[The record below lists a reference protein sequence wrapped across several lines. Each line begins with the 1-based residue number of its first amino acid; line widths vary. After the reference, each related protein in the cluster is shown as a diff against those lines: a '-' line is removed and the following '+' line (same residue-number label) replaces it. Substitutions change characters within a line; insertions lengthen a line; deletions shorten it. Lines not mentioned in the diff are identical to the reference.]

1 MQLNAIG
8 KEGSPMK
15 RISRLLALL
24 TAVALALGGC
34 MLREQEPA
42 ADHAVAFPEPSPE
55 TRNQFLGERSTA
67 RSTSVTLYYA
77 TAEGA
82 GFSTVTRGLRTEL
95 GESLLD
101 AAVRALLEPSSD
113 AEAAYFTIGD
123 TKVLSCE
130 LACGIAAVNLSID
143 ARGAQSEQELL
154 ALVASIGNTLLGIEG
169 VSGVNVLVGG
179 QCESF
184 CRLPLGVLTQPVSSV
199 TAAYAQLQADQ
210 DQIRAGTSARLTRSA
225 VLYFPSDE
233 GSWLVPELRDIAFS
247 NGDFAT
253 GLIEALRKGPQVE
266 RCATMVLPEGADL
279 LNAPPTMSTLS
290 SGEHLLTL
298 NFSSTLTNYLA
309 FSGLSIDELLGSLS
323 LTLLS
328 FLPETDAVR
337 VEINGVPIEISE
349 QGAFPDGLIHRSDFA
364 GRIGSVATLYLA
376 DDEGLL
382 EPVQRAVSKRSALS
396 PRRLLA
402 ELFRY
407 ADATEGRLTFPI
419 PAPMYEDDVLGVQIS
434 GGVAQVNLSA
444 NFYRSCQSLSA
455 ADERCVVYAM
465 VNTLCALSSVNAV
478 RFYVEGVAADTL
490 AGSIYLRSPLLP
502 NPGIVMDAS
511 DALE

>member
-1 MQLNAIG
+1 
-8 KEGSPMK
+8 MK
-15 RISRLLALL
+15 RIARLCALL
-24 TAVALALGGC
+24 LVAALSLGGC
-34 MLREQEPA
+34 MLREQEPD
-42 ADHAVAFPEPSPE
+42 ADSAIEFPEPSPE
-55 TRNQFLGERSTA
+55 ARNQFLGERSSA

-77 TAEGA
+77 SADGA
-82 GFSTVTRGLRTEL
+82 GFSTVTRSLRTED

-113 AEAAYFTIGD
+113 AESAFFTIGD
-123 TKVLSCE
+123 TRVLSCE
-130 LACGIAAVNLSID
+130 LACGVAAVNLSID

-154 ALVASIGNTLLGIEG
+154 ALVASIGNTLLGIDG
-169 VSGVNVLVGG
+169 VEGVNVLVGG

-184 CRLPLGVLTQPVSSV
+184 CRLPLGVQTQDIGSV
-199 TAAYAQLQADQ
+199 TATYAQLQADQ
-210 DQIRAGTSARLTRSA
+210 DQLRANTLSRLTRSA

-233 GSWLVPELRDIAFS
+233 GRWLVPELQEITFT

-253 GLIEALRKGPQVE
+253 GLIEALRRGPGAE
-266 RCATMVLPEGADL
+266 TCATMVLPEGADL

-290 SGEHLLTL
+290 TGEHLLTL
-298 NFSSTLTNYLA
+298 NFSSTLTNFLA

-337 VEINGVPIEISE
+337 VEINGVPIEVSE
-349 QGAFPDGLIHRSDFA
+349 DGAFPDGLIHRSDFS

-376 DDEGLL
+376 NGDGRL

-407 ADATEGRLTFPI
+407 ADATEGRLTFPVA
-419 PAPMYEDDVLGVQIS
+419 APMYEDDVLGVQVS

-444 NFYRSCQSLSA
+444 SFYQSCQGLSA
-455 ADERCVVYAM
+455 AAERCVVYAM
-465 VNTLCALSSVNAV
+465 VNTLCTLRNVNAV
-478 RFYVEGVAADTL
+478 RFYIEGVAADTL
-490 AGSIYLRSPLLP
+490 AGGIYLRSPLMP
-502 NPGIVMDAS
+502 NPGIV
-511 DALE
+511 LEEAADEAAE